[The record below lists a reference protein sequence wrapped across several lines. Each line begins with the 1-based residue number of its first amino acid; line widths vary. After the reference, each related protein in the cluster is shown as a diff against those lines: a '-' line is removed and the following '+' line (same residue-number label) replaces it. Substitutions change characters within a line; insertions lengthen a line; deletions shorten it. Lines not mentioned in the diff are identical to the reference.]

1 MAMMT
6 GTRGLAA
13 EMNVTPLVDV
23 LLVLLIIFMIAPRND
38 PHGLDAKLPQE
49 SASQPPPSR
58 KPDPT
63 IVLQVL
69 QGASGESLL
78 RLNHEEVA
86 WPDLAARLREIYKTR
101 ATKVMFIHGDKE
113 VEFAHV
119 ARAIDAAREADPG
132 ISIGL
137 LNREIASD

>member
-1 MAMMT
+1 MLF
-6 GTRGLAA
+6 RS
-13 EMNVTPLVDV
+13 
-23 LLVLLIIFMIAPRND
+23 RND

-86 WPDLAARLREIYKTR
+86 WPELAARLREIYKTR
-101 ATKVMFIHGDKE
+101 ATKVMFIHGGKE
-113 VEFAHV
+113 VEFAYV

-137 LNREIASD
+137 LDREIASD